1 MTDLITGAERIVLGS
16 LLLDPAA
23 MDKAHGRLT
32 PLSFKHPP
40 HGTIYRHVLA
50 ARAAGEPTEPLALAR
65 RLDAAGELARVGG
78 APYLHDLI
86 QAVPVAAQVDHYIG
100 VVLDAAGQRDLAEQA
115 ALLGQAAALADPD
128 RRRQAVADVAAHLAA
143 TAQPART
150 GRMVKLKSAAG
161 IKPRRVRWLW
171 EGRVPVGEIT
181 LVAGREGAGK
191 STFLA
196 WMVRAITRGELAGEF
211 LGQPRAVLYAA
222 AEDSWEYTVVPRLIA
237 AGADLELVY
246 RVDVEDL
253 EHGQAKMTLPAD
265 TADVMAAGREAGAA
279 VLMLDPGL
287 SFLDDRID
295 TYRTPE
301 VRPALEALRRHA
313 EQYRLSVIMLCH
325 FNKGQGTDVLTKIAG
340 SRAFA
345 EVARAALA
353 VAVDDSDDDEGPPD
367 DGLPPFAD
375 RPDRPKEP
383 RESTVILSQAKNN
396 LGRSDHPNLTYAIRD
411 TIVET
416 DDGDAHVGRLHWV
429 GQTDRTAEQALNGIK
444 TASSKK
450 PLGDTGQAIVN
461 VVTAARHTQT
471 TSEVVA
477 ALPDFADGTVKKEL
491 RRLVDRGVLY
501 QPSRGHYAVSWSQQR
516 GSGTTP
522 PAGAATTATFAS
534 GRPSHGEAATSA
546 TSATFPAHTHQL
558 IDDDDRESATT
569 ATFGSG
575 KVAKVAVVAG
585 VNGATATSDDLWST
599 TLTEP
604 PPDGEW

>member
-1 MTDLITGAERIVLGS
+1 MTDLNAIHAAGGQLADAGRRAEAARQAREGDPGACTPSAPCHGHTCPFCS
-16 LLLDPAA
+16 PA
-23 MDKAHGRLT
+23 G
-32 PLSFKHPP
+32 
-40 HGTIYRHVLA
+40 YLA
-50 ARAAGEPTEPLALAR
+50 AQRQPPADWTREPEP
-65 RLDAAGELARVGG
+65 E
-78 APYLHDLI
+78 P
-86 QAVPVAAQVDHYIG
+86 
-100 VVLDAAGQRDLAEQA
+100 E
-115 ALLGQAAALADPD
+115 
-128 RRRQAVADVAAHLAA
+128 
-143 TAQPART
+143 PARPRT
-150 GRMVKLKSAAG
+150 VRLYAASR
-161 IKPRRVRWLW
+161 IKPKRVRWLW
-171 EGRVPVGEIT
+171 AGRVPVGEIT

-211 LGQPRAVLYAA
+211 EGQPRAVLYAA
-222 AEDSWEYTVVPRLIA
+222 AEDSWAYTVVPRLIA
-237 AGADLELVY
+237 AGANLDMVY

-253 EHGQAKMTLPAD
+253 EHGQAKMTLPLD
-265 TADVMAAGREAGAA
+265 TADVMAAGAEVDAA

-287 SFLDDRID
+287 SFLDDKID

-353 VAVDDSDDDEGPPD
+353 VAVDDSDDDED
-367 DGLPPFAD
+367 DQGAE
-375 RPDRPKEP
+375 R
-383 RESTVILSQAKNN
+383 TVILSQAKNN

-416 DDGDAHVGRLHWV
+416 EDGDAHVGRLHWV
-429 GQTDRTAEQALNGIK
+429 GETERTAEQALNGIK
-444 TASSKK
+444 AAKKK

-461 VVTAARHTQT
+461 VVGAARHPQT

-501 QPSRGHYAVSWSQQR
+501 QPSRGHYSVSWNHQR
-516 GSGTTP
+516 AGGSTP
-522 PAGAATTATFAS
+522 RPDAATSATS
-534 GRPSHGEAATSA
+534 GGGSPSHREAATSA
-546 TSATFPAHTHQL
+546 TSATLPAHTHSL
-558 IDDDDRESATT
+558 IDDDDRESATS

-585 VNGATATSDDLWST
+585 VNGATATFDEFWST
-599 TLTEP
+599 TPTEP
-604 PPDGEW
+604 PPEDW